1 MDSLT
6 PEQRKQQLIQS
17 WEPLSNWED
26 RYKKLIEMGKSL
38 PAMPDELKTEF
49 TKVRGC
55 QSQVWITSEKRDD
68 GKIYY
73 QGDSDAILVKGL
85 VALVLYVY
93 SGSTADDILKTSP
106 DFVKVLGFESHL
118 TPSRTNGLYAMIKRI
133 IMDAY
138 SLKSQSQSSP
148 E

>member
-6 PEQRKQQLIQS
+6 PEQRKAKLIEEWS
-17 WEPLSNWED
+17 PLTNWED
-26 RYKKLIEMGKSL
+26 RYKKLIQMGKAL
-38 PAMPDELKTEF
+38 PAMPDELKTED

-55 QSQVWITSEKRDD
+55 QSQVWIKSEKKED

-85 VALVLYVY
+85 VALVLHIY
-93 SGSTADDILKTSP
+93 SGATPAEILKTPP
-106 DFVKVLGFESHL
+106 DFVKALGFETNL

-138 SLKSQSQSSP
+138 KG
-148 E
+148 